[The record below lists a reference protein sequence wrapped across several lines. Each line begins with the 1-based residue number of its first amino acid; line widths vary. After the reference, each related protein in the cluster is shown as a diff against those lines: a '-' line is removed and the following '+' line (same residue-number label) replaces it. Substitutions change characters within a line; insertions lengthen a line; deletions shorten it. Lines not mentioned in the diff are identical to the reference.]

1 MEDRIQVWRKQET
14 IDNILHLHGNDLSPL
29 QEGAGLTRASSLPSL
44 TEEADTETRRLRA
57 RQEDTLLL

>member
-1 MEDRIQVWRKQET
+1 MT
-14 IDNILHLHGNDLSPL
+14 ILHLNGYDLSPL